1 MLVQTYLKSRFL
13 CGVCRNVL
21 SAQSNYSQQAFKERY
36 APLKSDANHRSDT
49 FQENHEQML
58 QLVDELKE
66 NTSRISLGGNENAR
80 QRHTSK
86 GKMLPRDRIQAL
98 IDPGSAFLEFSQ
110 LAGYKL
116 YGEEDVPAGGIIT
129 GIGR

>member
-1 MLVQTYLKSRFL
+1 MLVQSYFKTRYLCTICKTAVSQ
-13 CGVCRNVL
+13 C
-21 SAQSNYSQQAFKERY
+21 NYSKQAFQEKFV
-36 APLKSDANHRSDT
+36 PLRSDLNHRSST

-58 QLVDELKE
+58 QLVDELKTK
-66 NTSRISLGGNENAR
+66 TSQISLGGTEHAR

-98 IDPGSAFLEFSQ
+98 VDPGTAFLEFSQ